1 MSKNLTII
9 QRAAQREKAAM
20 TALYEQ
26 QKHRVYFL
34 CRQMLPEEDAEAVAA
49 ESFHTLWKKLFR
61 DQNLTQPQ
69 LELYLALITAR
80 LCRERL
86 MEENP
91 HALDVGAP
99 TEGVTAPDAS
109 SLEQVLSA
117 LSTRQRLQFLL
128 HALVELT
135 PAQSARVLQIAPDQA
150 EASWQ
155 ETEAAVTARLEAL
168 PAQEAEQAMD
178 MTALRTLVLQAA
190 DSETV
195 PEALNRVAM
204 ETISALAHPEKKGK
218 KRLGLILTLVL
229 LALLLGVGAF
239 CLLSS
244 TGDGDSSSVASEL
257 HHVEIEI
264 EDYGT
269 ITVELDASA
278 APVTVE
284 NFLSLAESGFY
295 DGLTFHRII
304 EGFMMQGGDPNGDG
318 TGGSEETI
326 VGEFSDNGYDN
337 PLSHTRGAISM
348 ARSSDYDSASSQF
361 FIVQEDSTSLDGQ
374 YAVFGYV
381 TDGMDIVD
389 QICADAE
396 PTDDNG
402 TISAEDQPVITSI
415 TVLD

>member
-1 MSKNLTII
+1 MSKTLTTI

-20 TALYEQ
+20 TALYEE
-26 QKHRVYFL
+26 QKHKVCFL
-34 CRQMLPEEDAEAVAA
+34 CRQMLPEAAAESAAA
-49 ESFHTLWKKLFR
+49 ESFHTLWEKLFR
-61 DQNLTQPQ
+61 DQNLTRPE
-69 LELYLALITAR
+69 LEQYLTLSTVR
-80 LCRERL
+80 LCRDRL
-86 MEENP
+86 LEQNP
-91 HALDVGAP
+91 HALEGA
-99 TEGVTAPDAS
+99 AS
-109 SLEQVLSA
+109 AGDGAKAADSPMEQVLST
-117 LSTRQRLQFLL
+117 LTLRQKWQFLL
-128 HALVELT
+128 HALTELT
-135 PAQSARVLQIAPDQA
+135 PAQSARVLQIAPDRA
-150 EASWQ
+150 EDAWQ
-155 ETEAAVTARLEAL
+155 ETEDAVNARLEAL
-168 PAQEAEQAMD
+168 REEGEEQATD
-178 MTALRTLVLQAA
+178 MTALLTLILQAA
-190 DSETV
+190 DEEPV
-195 PEALNRVAM
+195 PEPLDSAAM
-204 ETISALAHPEKKGK
+204 ETITALARPEKKGR
-218 KRLGLILTLVL
+218 KRVGLILTIVL
-229 LALLLGVGAF
+229 LAALLGVGAF
-239 CLLSS
+239 FLVTA
-244 TGDGDSSSVASEL
+244 TGDSDSSSVTSEL

-278 APVTVE
+278 APITVA

-318 TGGSEETI
+318 SGGSEETI

-389 QICADAE
+389 QICEDAE

-402 TISAEDQPVITSI
+402 TIAEEDQPVITSI

>member
-1 MSKNLTII
+1 MSKTLTTI
-9 QRAAQREKAAM
+9 QRAAQREKSAM
-20 TALYEQ
+20 IALYEQ
-26 QKHRVYFL
+26 QKHQVYFF
-34 CRQMLPEEDAEAVAA
+34 CRQMLPDDAAEGAAA
-49 ESFHTLWKKLFR
+49 ESFHALWKKLFR
-61 DQNLTQPQ
+61 DQNLTQTE
-69 LELYLALITAR
+69 LEQYLTLSTAR
-80 LCRERL
+80 LCRDRL
-86 MEENP
+86 LEQSP
-91 HALDVGAP
+91 HAL
-99 TEGVTAPDAS
+99 EGRVTAEAEADTDDS
-109 SLEQVLSA
+109 LLEQVLA
-117 LSTRQRLQFLL
+117 PLTLRQRWQFLL
-128 HALVELT
+128 HTLTELT
-135 PAQSARVLQIAPDQA
+135 PAQSARVLQIAPDKA
-150 EASWQ
+150 EDAWR
-155 ETEAAVTARLEAL
+155 ETEDAVAASLEAL
-168 PAQEAEQAMD
+168 PPQDGETAMD
-178 MTALRTLVLQAA
+178 LDALQALVLQAA
-190 DSETV
+190 AEEAV
-195 PEALNRVAM
+195 PEALDQAAA
-204 ETISALAHPEKKGK
+204 ETITSLARPEKKGQ
-218 KRLGLILTLVL
+218 KRVGLILTIVL
-229 LALLLGVGAF
+229 LVLLLGVGAF
-239 CLLSS
+239 FLVSA
-244 TGDGDSSSVASEL
+244 TGDGDSSSVTSEL

-304 EGFMMQGGDPNGDG
+304 DGFMMQGGDPNGDG